1 MRVYITSLLDKDHS
15 DDLEQLLYFHPQ
27 QEHFRQNIIAC
38 VEKYG
43 SPQIIERDGGLRI
56 QLELLKEVQT
66 LYAIAQNG
74 QARKLAGVVVYTRI
88 QDGDLEIVHIVVKD
102 EYTMKGKKAKD
113 EVAAMLIEEVCRIA
127 RRIHGVHSVRLAYN
141 RGRIIVK
148 PRVGSSSGDDGDM

>member
-1 MRVYITSLLDKDHS
+1 MRIYITSLLDKRNL

-27 QEHFRQNIIAC
+27 QERFRQNIIAC

-56 QLELLKEVQT
+56 QLELLKDVQT

-74 QARKLAGVVVYTRI
+74 KTKNLAGAVVYTRLP
-88 QDGDLEIVHIVVKD
+88 DGDLEIVHIVVKD
-102 EYTMKGKKAKD
+102 EYTMKGKNAKN
-113 EVAAMLIEEVCRIA
+113 EVTSMLIEEVCRIA

-148 PRVGSSSGDDGDM
+148 PNEGSSSGANVDL